1 MTHLKNVDVKIWA
14 KKVKKKIYHKNYFWT
29 HVTHIQF
36 DN

>member
-14 KKVKKKIYHKNYFWT
+14 KKKKKIYHKNYFWT